1 MKKYT
6 FLLSII
12 IILLSC
18 NRQNP
23 INKFEAKHYPNLLDI
38 SYVPESKSGTD
49 GCFSDLGSW
58 FAFTPAEKQNPIG
71 GFCGPFFFDTYSWS
85 SKSLANLVI
94 FKPGSKTSV
103 NFSLDSAIYYPGSLN
118 QILSAGLCSIDQK
131 LIFITKNTAL
141 IRTKVKKPKE
151 YRIRW
156 QGKLFNEKTKLFA
169 ENNILIAERPNKSLI
184 VIIFPENINIEINK
198 ENNSYFTKGEKFN
211 FISISYFNNKN
222 EYLLLKK
229 KLDESL
235 SDPEKLFAENSSRWN
250 NYLKS
255 VLRNDMPEKFNKIAV
270 KSIMTLISNWR
281 SAKGDLFHDGVIPS
295 HAVYYFVGFWAWD
308 SWKHAVALAHFA
320 PELAKDQIRAM
331 FDYQDANGMVIDC
344 IFANKNENNPRDTK
358 PPLAAWALMEVF
370 KETNDTAF
378 VKEMY
383 PKLEKYYNWWFKN
396 RDYDKNG
403 ICEFGSIDG
412 TTEAAKWES
421 GMDNAVRFD
430 DAVMFQNNESAWS
443 FDQESVDLNSY
454 LALEYKLLKE
464 LSKIS
469 GNKFEA
475 IEIDGAKIAN
485 YFFCKEAGYFFD
497 KKIQNG
503 NFIKDEGPEGYTPIW
518 TGIASIAQAR
528 KVSEILLDSTKFAC
542 FIPFPTLSADN
553 PKYSKD
559 SYWRGPI
566 WLDQTYF
573 AISGLRK
580 YGFKEEADKFTENV
594 FNRLEG
600 LNRGEAIF
608 ENYDPQTGKHLRA
621 PHFSWSAAH
630 LLMLYWE
637 FGK

>member
-38 SYVPESKSGTD
+38 SFVPESKSRTD

-58 FAFTPAEKQNPIG
+58 FGFTLAEKQNPIG
-71 GFCGPFFFDTYSWS
+71 GFCGPFCFDTYSWS

-103 NFSLDSAIYYPGSLN
+103 NFSLDSAIYYPGSLH
-118 QILSAGLCSIDQK
+118 QTLSAGLCSIDQK

-141 IRTKVKKPKE
+141 IRTNVKKPKE

-169 ENNILIAERPNKSLI
+169 KKNILIAERPNKSLI
-184 VIIFPENINIEINK
+184 VINFPENTNIEINSDK
-198 ENNSYFTKGEKFN
+198 NSYFTEGEKFN

-222 EYLLLKK
+222 EYLLLKNM
-229 KLDESL
+229 LDKSL
-235 SDPEKLFAENSSRWN
+235 THPEKLFAENLSRWN

-281 SAKGDLFHDGVIPS
+281 SAKSDLFHDGVIPS

-320 PELAKDQIRAM
+320 PKLAKDQIRAM

-430 DAVMFQNNESAWS
+430 DAEMFQNNESAWS

-503 NFIKDEGPEGYTPIW
+503 NFIMDEGPEGYTPIW
-518 TGIASIAQAR
+518 TGIASIAQAK

-580 YGFKEEADKFTENV
+580 YGFREEADKFTENV

-600 LNRGEAIF
+600 LNRGEAIY

>member
-320 PELAKDQIRAM
+320 PKLAKDQIRAM

-396 RDYDKNG
+396 RDHDKNG

-430 DAVMFQNNESAWS
+430 DAEMFQNNESAWS

-518 TGIASIAQAR
+518 TGIASIAQAK

-542 FIPFPTLSADN
+542 FIPFPTLSTDN

-580 YGFKEEADKFTENV
+580 YGFREEADKFTENV

>member
-141 IRTKVKKPKE
+141 IRTNVKKPKE

-518 TGIASIAQAR
+518 TGIASIAQAK

-542 FIPFPTLSADN
+542 FIPFPTLSTDN

-580 YGFKEEADKFTENV
+580 YGFMEEADKFTENV

-600 LNRGEAIF
+600 LNSGEAIF

>member
-23 INKFEAKHYPNLLDI
+23 INKFEVKHYTNLLDI
-38 SYVPESKSGTD
+38 SFIPESKSRTD

-58 FAFTPAEKQNPIG
+58 FAFTLAEKQNPIG
-71 GFCGPFFFDTYSWS
+71 GFCGPFCFDTYSWS
-85 SKSLANLVI
+85 SKSLANLDI

-118 QILSAGLCSIDQK
+118 QTLSAGLCSIDQK
-131 LIFITKNTAL
+131 LIFISKNTAL

-156 QGKLFNEKTKLFA
+156 QGKLFSEKTKLFA
-169 ENNILIAERPNKSLI
+169 EKNILIAERPNKSLI
-184 VIIFPENINIEINK
+184 VINFPENTNIEINSDK
-198 ENNSYFTKGEKFN
+198 NSYFTEGEKYN

-222 EYLLLKK
+222 EYLLLKN
-229 KLDESL
+229 KLDKSL
-235 SDPEKLFAENSSRWN
+235 THPEKLFTENSSRWN

-255 VLRNDMPEKFNKIAV
+255 VLRYDMPEKFNKIAV

-320 PELAKDQIRAM
+320 PKLAKDQIRAM

-344 IFANKNENNPRDTK
+344 IFANKKENNPRDTK
-358 PPLAAWALMEVF
+358 PPLAAWALMEIF
-370 KETNDTAF
+370 QQTSDTAF

-396 RDYDKNG
+396 RDHDKNG
-403 ICEFGSIDG
+403 ICEFGSIDE

-464 LSKIS
+464 LSRIS

-475 IEIDGAKIAN
+475 IEIEGEKIAN

-497 KKIQNG
+497 KKIQNE
-503 NFIKDEGPEGYTPIW
+503 NFIMDEGPEGYTPIW

-594 FNRLEG
+594 FYRLEG
-600 LNRGEAIF
+600 LNRGEAIY